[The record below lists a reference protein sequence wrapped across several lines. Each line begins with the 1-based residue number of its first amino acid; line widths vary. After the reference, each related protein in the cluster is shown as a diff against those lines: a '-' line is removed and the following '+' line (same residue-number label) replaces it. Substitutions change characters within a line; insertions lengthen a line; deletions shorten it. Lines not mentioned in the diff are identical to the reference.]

1 MNINKK
7 FLDKELYAKVRDEI
21 IKAYP
26 KHSAYRSMMI
36 VKEYKNRGGR
46 IAESRNKN
54 KEGTSRWLDEQW
66 INMDAY
72 LDGAIV
78 KCGAKGY
85 EDKSACRP
93 LIRVS
98 KFTPMTA
105 SEVVNTY
112 GKKAVQKAIN
122 KKNSDPQNLIL
133 KWEDRL
139 KVIKKNKK

>member
-1 MNINKK
+1 MDINKK

-26 KHSAYRSMMI
+26 KHSAYKSMMI

-46 IAESRNKN
+46 ISESINKN

-66 INMDAY
+66 VNMDAY

-85 EDKSACRP
+85 ENKSACRP
-93 LIRVS
+93 LFRVS

-112 GKKAVQKAIN
+112 GKKAVKKAID
-122 KKNSDPQNLIL
+122 KKNASPQNQIL
-133 KWEDRL
+133 RWEDGL